1 MKRKALQV
9 VTKHNFIIQCHS
21 ARKVND
27 HAANVNYVG
36 ANPTCDSRGNMAA
49 KIMIAGVLLVVYG
62 GIVLPPCL
70 LILGLQKI
78 FEKGA

>member
-1 MKRKALQV
+1 
-9 VTKHNFIIQCHS
+9 
-21 ARKVND
+21 
-27 HAANVNYVG
+27 
-36 ANPTCDSRGNMAA
+36 MAA